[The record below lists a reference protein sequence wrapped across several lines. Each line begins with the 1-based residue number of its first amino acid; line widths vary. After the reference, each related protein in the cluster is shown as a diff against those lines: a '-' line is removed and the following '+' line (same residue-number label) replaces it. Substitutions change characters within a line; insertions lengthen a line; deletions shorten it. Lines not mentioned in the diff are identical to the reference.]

1 MWRISA
7 LDRDGRE
14 VGRYELDGGE
24 LTIGR
29 DADRQLVLQSA
40 SVSRRHARLVI
51 EAGQPCIVDE
61 GSANGVIVDGVRI
74 VQPTYVH
81 AGSRIDLAE
90 FRLAVEPLGQPVA
103 EDYPSAGAAA
113 AAASTGSS
121 AIPAMRLVAEG
132 GPYDGRVFD
141 LVGDELNVGRAV
153 DNDIVLDDPSLS
165 RKHAKLYRRGPAEI
179 EVEDLGSSNG
189 TFVNERKVGRGMV
202 EPGDLIRFGELSFRV
217 DGDVQRSTSSVGVD
231 IPQPQLYA
239 LLGGALATLILL
251 LIMIVVLVRKPT
263 PVQASGRDAIARLAK
278 QAAAHLS
285 EGRRLLGEHKF
296 LEARSELDQALE
308 LDPANAEARRLRNLA
323 ARAPEDEQT
332 ERAAAAR
339 MALGDRKGLEQ
350 AVRLLDDTTEGTPGR
365 EKLQG
370 KLVAALV
377 HFGDQQCSARA
388 YADCAW
394 ALCKAYEVA
403 PADGRPEAATV
414 RTLRD
419 AERRVALRD
428 KSFARC
434 RAAP

>member
-1 MWRISA
+1 
-7 LDRDGRE
+7 
-14 VGRYELDGGE
+14 
-24 LTIGR
+24 
-29 DADRQLVLQSA
+29 
-40 SVSRRHARLVI
+40 
-51 EAGQPCIVDE
+51 
-61 GSANGVIVDGVRI
+61 
-74 VQPTYVH
+74 
-81 AGSRIDLAE
+81 
-90 FRLAVEPLGQPVA
+90 
-103 EDYPSAGAAA
+103 
-113 AAASTGSS
+113 
-121 AIPAMRLVAEG
+121 
-132 GPYDGRVFD
+132 
-141 LVGDELNVGRAV
+141 
-153 DNDIVLDDPSLS
+153 
-165 RKHAKLYRRGPAEI
+165 
-179 EVEDLGSSNG
+179 
-189 TFVNERKVGRGMV
+189 
-202 EPGDLIRFGELSFRV
+202 
-217 DGDVQRSTSSVGVD
+217 
-231 IPQPQLYA
+231 
-239 LLGGALATLILL
+239 LGGALATLILL

-285 EGRRLLGEHKF
+285 EGRRLLGDHKF
-296 LEARSELDQALE
+296 LEAKSELDQALE

-370 KLVAALV
+370 KLVQALV

-388 YADCAW
+388 YPDCAW

-403 PADGRPEAATV
+403 PPDGRPEASTG

-419 AERRVALRD
+419 AERRVALKD